1 MNILLLNDMTTT
13 RALTIFARTESS
25 FISGAKSIMIE
36 SLKKQMSNGL
46 AHFVYTKKDGTTR
59 EAWGTTNP
67 QLVKKYVNGNG
78 VSREYYA
85 TTAYFD
91 IEKSAWRSFRWEN
104 IIRVF

>member
-13 RALTIFARTESS
+13 RALTIFVRTESS
-25 FISGAKSIMIE
+25 FIAGAKCMMIE

-46 AHFVYTKKDGTTR
+46 AHFEYTKKDGSIR

-91 IEKSAWRSFRWEN
+91 IEKFAWRSLRWEN